1 MGQEAKITG
10 ALSLLV
16 LLVLLVC
23 YSRVDLFATASSGHL
38 RTSDDPRVSSTEAY
52 GRGDGDSGWQRA
64 AEEKE
69 GLAAARA
76 PPAVLGRSLD
86 SFPSASDATIMFL
99 HVFKCAGTSL
109 REVFMALAEEKGWSH
124 AVVEECTRRRSPRR
138 LGAGPALTVRQ
149 LLGVL

>member
-10 ALSLLV
+10 ALSLLT

-23 YSRVDLFATASSGHL
+23 YSRVDFFATASGGHL
-38 RTSDDPRVSSTEAY
+38 RTSDDPRVSSREAY
-52 GRGDGDSGWQRA
+52 VRRDGDPGWQRA
-64 AEEKE
+64 AEEKG

-76 PPAVLGRSLD
+76 PPAALGRSLD

-109 REVFMALAEEKGWSH
+109 REVFMALAEEKGWSR

-138 LGAGPALTVRQ
+138 LDAGPALTVRQ
-149 LLGVL
+149 